1 MGSRYDVI
9 VVGSGSGGGV
19 VASRLSEDP
28 TVKVLLLEAGPDPGD
43 NVPDAVRYVRLGSG
57 VNEYDWDYLDRQARS
72 ALPRGRIL
80 GGSSCVNSSFALRG
94 QPQDYDSWAALGA
107 AAWSWEQC
115 LPFFNRLE
123 SDREFGRSVP
133 PASSSATRRL
143 TTSTSRW
150 ASASARFPATSRT
163 GSARAPS

>member
-1 MGSRYDVI
+1 MARSPWCSTAAGFGTSSRFLVAVAAYDVI

-28 TVKVLLLEAGPDPGD
+28 AVKVLLLEAGPDPGD
-43 NVPDAVRYVRLGSG
+43 AVPDAVRYVRLGSG

-94 QPQDYDSWAALGA
+94 QPQDYDAWAAAGA
-107 AAWSWEQC
+107 PSWGWEQC
-115 LPFFNRLE
+115 LPYFNKLE
-123 SDREFGRSVP
+123 TDREFG
-133 PASSSATRRL
+133 SAPYHGGL
-143 TTSTSRW
+143 G
-150 ASASARFPATSRT
+150 PIQVE
-163 GSARAPS
+163 